1 MAESHPG
8 EGPAAWAPGAEM
20 RSAEEPALL
29 FSLLSILPS
38 LPGHVFEELFS
49 LMGNKPGRRL
59 LSHGGERNPVF
70 PSVFPCSAKI
80 SRSCV
85 VLPGLTWK
93 TQPAN
98 YLFKSLPLKPKK
110 HFSASLHSR
119 LSPTAV
125 P

>member
-49 LMGNKPGRRL
+49 LMGNKPGGWL

-85 VLPGLTWK
+85 VPRK